1 MNIDYIVEQTNA
13 GSLVQ
18 LPETALWDATTVV
31 RQRRKS
37 RDERSEHDLAAAL
50 SIYQSTPYQSNK
62 GAAAGARKVKRSHG
76 PFSLILL
83 LLLMFQLGP
92 RTATAQIDSL
102 REVYGLAFEE
112 SEARP
117 EWRALVKACNGDI
130 SCLEETAAW
139 AWKLNPGLEPQL
151 WEYAGDFHLNDRNL
165 DLALQ
170 YFYRGLRLAE
180 QGNNGYM
187 RAILHNRIG
196 YLYTHFETNSDSAA
210 FHLYESIAEFEKT
223 EDTQIWEPYYN
234 LAYLNDQLAM
244 RGRALEYMEKAY
256 LNARAGGRRADYGF
270 VLYHLLS
277 WAIKD
282 QRHDLLDRYFPDY
295 TEFRAG
301 SRSLD
306 PQHDALLLSIQ
317 DDDAG
322 FEALRDYEAGLN
334 KRKPDLGPSMDIVYA
349 VLGGGHVARGNYQE
363 ALRCFQQSLE
373 LKHYGSKS
381 ANTART
387 YRQIADLGRKK
398 GDPALTVFGLENFQK
413 IRDSLTR
420 ADYQQSI
427 SRLEVEYETQKTEAE
442 LVRSQ
447 LALSESRQ
455 QRIQLQFGG
464 GVLAL
469 LLIGGFFFF
478 QNRLKLQKLQA
489 KVDQEHQERE
499 LAEVR
504 RAAELS
510 NLRALIEGQE
520 TERSRVAKDLHDG
533 LGGLLTTVKAHVA
546 RIPDTKEAEALID
559 RACTSVRR
567 IAHNMV
573 PQTLAQ
579 SGLTAS
585 LGDLR
590 DQLRV
595 QGYEVDLE
603 VIGEPEEKLGLP
615 EQSILLRIAQE
626 LTHNVVKHAEA
637 KSIFLQLFAD
647 EERML
652 LTVEDDGKGFNL
664 DHARRSGGG
673 LGLGSVEQRVD
684 YLEGEIMYDSKVG
697 EGTTVQVTIG
707 ENSLRS
713 FS

>member
-1 MNIDYIVEQTNA
+1 MNTDFIAERADSGCLAPLSGNREEGKTNSSS
-13 GSLVQ
+13 SL
-18 LPETALWDATTVV
+18 LTALYYRLTNYKT
-31 RQRRKS
+31 S
-37 RDERSEHDLAAAL
+37 
-50 SIYQSTPYQSNK
+50 K
-62 GAAAGARKVKRSHG
+62 GGAAGAEKVFRSKG
-76 PFSLILL
+76 GLL
-83 LLLMFQLGP
+83 LLVALLLALLIPGA
-92 RTATAQIDSL
+92 ATAQIDSL
-102 REVYGLAFEE
+102 REAYGQAFRA

-117 EWRALVKACNGDI
+117 AWRELVKACNQDV

-139 AWKLNPGLEPQL
+139 AFDLNPGLEPQL
-151 WEYAGDFHLNDRNL
+151 WEYAGDFHMHAKNQE
-165 DLALQ
+165 LALE

-180 QGNNGYM
+180 QANNSYM

-196 YLYTHFETNSDSAA
+196 YLYTHFKLDSDSAA
-210 FHLYESIAEFEKT
+210 HHLYIAVTEFEA
-223 EDTQIWEPYYN
+223 TQDSEVWEPYYN

-244 RGRALEYMEKAY
+244 RDRAVNYMEKAY
-256 LNARAGGRRADYGF
+256 LNAREGGRRADYGF

-295 TEFRAG
+295 TAFRAG
-301 SRSLD
+301 ARSLD

-322 FEALRDYEAGLN
+322 FAALREYEANLTQ
-334 KRKPDLGPSMDIVYA
+334 RDTAVGPSMDIVYS
-349 VLGGGHVARGNYQE
+349 VLGGGHVVRGNYEE
-363 ALRCFQQSLE
+363 ARRCFEQALKLE
-373 LKHYGSKS
+373 HYGAKS
-381 ANTART
+381 ANAART
-387 YRQIADLGRKK
+387 YKQMADLGRQMN
-398 GDPALTVFGLENFQK
+398 DPELTVYGLENFQRL
-413 IRDSLTR
+413 RDSLTQ
-420 ADYQQSI
+420 ADYQESI

-442 LVRSQ
+442 LARSK
-447 LALSESRQ
+447 LALSESGRQ
-455 QRIQLQFGG
+455 RTQLQFGG
-464 GVLAL
+464 GALAL

-478 QNRLKLQKLQA
+478 QNRLKLQRLKA
-489 KVDQEHQERE
+489 KVDRQNKEQE
-499 LAEVR
+499 LTEVR

-546 RIPDTKEAEALID
+546 RIPDTKEAEELID

-579 SGLTAS
+579 SGLAAS

-603 VIGEPEEKLGLP
+603 VVGQPEEKLGLS

-637 KSIFLQLFAD
+637 KSILLQLFAD

-684 YLEGEIMYDSKVG
+684 YLEGEIMYDSKPGV
-697 EGTTVQVTIG
+697 GTTVQVSLVV
-707 ENSLRS
+707 NSG
-713 FS
+713 